1 MDFIKKIREKVLEK
15 SYYEMYK
22 ALDFSDTKSYQDFER
37 ASRAVN
43 VQKLVKLWRLSGLS
57 GDEFMAMMA
66 EEVEG
71 PSQKKRSLQKKN
83 S

>member
-1 MDFIKKIREKVLEK
+1 VDFIKKIREEVLGK

-57 GDEFMAMMA
+57 GDEFMDLMA
-66 EEVEG
+66 QEVEG
-71 PSQKKRSLQKKN
+71 ATKKKRAQKK
-83 S
+83 